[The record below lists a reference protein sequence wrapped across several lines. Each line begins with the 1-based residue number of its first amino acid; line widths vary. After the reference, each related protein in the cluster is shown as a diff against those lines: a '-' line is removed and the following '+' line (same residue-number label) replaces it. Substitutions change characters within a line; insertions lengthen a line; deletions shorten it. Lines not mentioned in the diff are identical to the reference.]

1 MRVRHTLLAA
11 LAVAAVTVPLAAAA
25 APTPVPGQGHVQDL
39 GWLPTSTTIIGTT
52 GKALRLEAVKLSGF
66 PVEYQAHVQNLG
78 WLPWV
83 DAGEQAGT
91 TGKSLRMEAI
101 KIRLVP
107 TAAMFGSV
115 EYRCHVQDYGWLKW
129 TRDGGLCGT
138 TGQAKRLEAI
148 EVRFVGSTEP
158 TPEPTVTATPEPTV
172 TATPTATPTPTTPAP
187 TATATPTPTV
197 TTPAPTGSTSIA
209 FTADTGMGDPGAT
222 VLASIGASDV
232 QWVAHLGDMAYQS
245 GAGIEQ
251 QWCNYVKARVSQPF
265 QLVPGNHEAQNG
277 DGLFSNYAACLPSRL
292 GINGDYGRG
301 QWWVDSGPVRYIG
314 ISPNIALP
322 SGTRQ
327 YAAGSS
333 ERAWLDSVI
342 QQGKAA
348 GQWVIVG
355 MHIPCLTVGIHGCE
369 RDKTLD
375 GDLIA
380 QGVDLVVQG
389 HDHNYSRSHQITQL
403 AKVVDSDN
411 AYTKGR
417 GTVFAVVGNGGHKPR
432 EITGCPAMWAAC
444 SGTNSPGG
452 STTGWMRIDATGSTL
467 TARLVTTSGPLTDTW
482 TITR

>member
-1 MRVRHTLLAA
+1 MRVRHALAA
-11 LAVAAVTVPLAAAA
+11 LAVAALTIVPLAAAA
-25 APTPVPGQGHVQDL
+25 APTPVPGQGHVQNL

-101 KIRLVP
+101 RIRLVP

-115 EYRCHVQDYGWLKW
+115 EYRCHVQDLGWLKW

-158 TPEPTVTATPEPTV
+158 TPEPTVTATPEPT
-172 TATPTATPTPTTPAP
+172 ATPTSTPTTPAP

-197 TTPAPTGSTSIA
+197 STPVPSGSTSIA
-209 FTADTGMGDPGAT
+209 VTADTGMGDTGAA
-222 VLASIGASDV
+222 VLSSIGASD
-232 QWVAHLGDMAYQS
+232 ATAAIHLGDMAYQS

-251 QWCNYVKARVSQPF
+251 AWCTWVKQRTTKPF
-265 QLVPGNHEAQNG
+265 QLIPGNHEAQNG
-277 DGLFSNYAACLPSRL
+277 DGVFSKYAGCLPDRL
-292 GINGDYGRG
+292 GVTGDYLRG
-301 QWWVDSGPVRYIG
+301 QWWTDQGPVRFIAVA
-314 ISPNIALP
+314 PNIALP
-322 SGTRQ
+322 QGTRQ
-327 YAAGSS
+327 YAAGSP
-333 ERAWLDSVI
+333 ERAWLDAAI
-342 QQGKAA
+342 QDGKAK

-375 GDLIA
+375 GDLIT

-417 GTVFAVVGNGGHKPR
+417 GTVFAVVGNGGYKPR

-452 STTGWMRIDATGSTL
+452 ATTGWLRIDATGSTL
-467 TARLVTTSGPLTDTW
+467 TARLVTTSGPLTDAW